1 MMVNRILYYF
11 LFSYIIFVTTLS
23 KVQCESI
30 EQIFEE
36 HLQLLNVNLNIFLI
50 IDDWIIMSMMF
61 FWSKMSMMFV
71 MPILNGF
78 LLSSKLQNL

>member
-1 MMVNRILYYF
+1 MLLLYQK
-11 LFSYIIFVTTLS
+11 SR
-23 KVQCESI
+23 I

-36 HLQLLNVNLNIFLI
+36 HLQLLNVNLSIFLI
-50 IDDWIIMSMMF
+50 VDDWIIMSMI

-71 MPILNGF
+71 MPILNRF

>member
-1 MMVNRILYYF
+1 MLLLYQK
-11 LFSYIIFVTTLS
+11 SR
-23 KVQCESI
+23 I

-36 HLQLLNVNLNIFLI
+36 HLQLLNVNLSIFLI
-50 IDDWIIMSMMF
+50 VDDWIIMSMMF

-71 MPILNGF
+71 MPILNRF